1 MNLTLESLLQ
11 GLEKQAGL
19 VDLDKRA
26 EEDPKKDE
34 EHEKKEDAVEADAEK
49 KTSEA
54 KEDLKESEN
63 DFSKLKKMNEKE
75 ESKDEKE
82 ESKDEKEQT
91 KEAQEAGAEMAN
103 FIMQKV
109 ASAQLTNKETE
120 MNKQIAES
128 GKALADALLV
138 KLANAGDQTTLNGIP
153 EGVAPNKNQI
163 DNAQFVAE
171 HDSYIKPMP
180 TGDGIKNQGTINQIF
195 DAIVADTHAQGAT
208 DFDAEHAE
216 NGPTAPVEGAAEQ
229 MATPNQVQTE
239 SVEKTAAVISLVNS
253 GIDFDSAVSMVKA
266 AAEEIEAEEYEQVKQ
281 AAFYQLV
288 ESGVD
293 FDLAAA
299 MVKSAAGA
307 PLLLGATRAAKAKGY
322 AINAA
327 NAVKDTSK
335 NAWGSLTSGKAL
347 DSAVGGAKSGFESAL
362 AGVQSGAARVKADTL
377 RVPAMVK
384 ALRHPERMATGLTRG
399 QVAKDAIMNNRAVQI
414 GAGAIGA
421 TGLVGGGYALT
432 REKKAAVSS
441 LCEAGVDFETAVELV
456 QAKSQE
462 LYGA

>member
-19 VDLDKRA
+19 VDLDKQA
-26 EEDPKKDE
+26 EEDTKKDE

-49 KTSEA
+49 KTGEA
-54 KEDLKESEN
+54 KEALKESEE
-63 DFSKLKKMNEKE
+63 DFSKLKKMN
-75 ESKDEKE
+75 DKE

-91 KEAQEAGAEMAN
+91 KEAQEGAKLAD

-138 KLANAGDQTTLNGIP
+138 KLANAGDQTTVNGIP
-153 EGVAPNKNQI
+153 GGVAPNKNQI
-163 DNAQFVAE
+163 DNAQLVAE

-180 TGDGIKNQGTINQIF
+180 TGNGIENQGTINQLF
-195 DAIVADTHAQGAT
+195 DAIVADTRAQGAT
-208 DFDAEHAE
+208 DFDGTNAQ

-229 MATPNQVQTE
+229 LATPNQVQTE

-266 AAEEIEAEEYEQVKQ
+266 AAEEIEAEEQEQVKQ
-281 AAFYQLV
+281 AAFDQLV

-299 MVKSAAGA
+299 MVKSAGKMDAVKSFGKAMAQDAKGFGQAVRQTALGRDAAGA
-307 PLLLGATRAAKAKGY
+307 TVSRLDAAKRAA
-322 AINAA
+322 
-327 NAVKDTSK
+327 
-335 NAWGSLTSGKAL
+335 GSATGMIG
-347 DSAVGGAKSGFESAL
+347 GGA
-362 AGVQSGAARVKADTL
+362 VV
-377 RVPAMVK
+377 
-384 ALRHPERMATGLTRG
+384 
-399 QVAKDAIMNNRAVQI
+399 
-414 GAGAIGA
+414 GAGAGA
-421 TGLVGGGYALT
+421 AIAHQK
-432 REKKAAVSS
+432 RAAVSS
-441 LCEAGVDFETAVELV
+441 LCEAGVDFETAVSLV

>member
-82 ESKDEKEQT
+82 QT
-91 KEAQEAGAEMAN
+91 KEAQEAGAEMAK

-171 HDSYIKPMP
+171 HDSYIKPML

-266 AAEEIEAEEYEQVKQ
+266 AAEEIEAEEGEQVKQ
-281 AAFYQLV
+281 AAFDQLV

-293 FDLAAA
+293 FDLDR
-299 MVKSAAGA
+299 KS
-307 PLLLGATRAAKAKGY
+307 
-322 AINAA
+322 
-327 NAVKDTSK
+327 V
-335 NAWGSLTSGKAL
+335 
-347 DSAVGGAKSGFESAL
+347 V
-362 AGVQSGAARVKADTL
+362 
-377 RVPAMVK
+377 
-384 ALRHPERMATGLTRG
+384 
-399 QVAKDAIMNNRAVQI
+399 
-414 GAGAIGA
+414 
-421 TGLVGGGYALT
+421 
-432 REKKAAVSS
+432 
-441 LCEAGVDFETAVELV
+441 
-456 QAKSQE
+456 
-462 LYGA
+462 